1 MLPRTLKQIAVRGL
15 FLVAATALHACASS
29 PTSPA
34 EVEFSASP
42 PGQVIKVDGV
52 LTSEGAECPAMR
64 ADDGSVYTLLGDLK
78 GFGPGDRIRVEGTRQ
93 EVSICM
99 QGLTLQVTQITRR

>member
-1 MLPRTLKQIAVRGL
+1 MIPRARRHGVVGGL
-15 FLVAATALHACASS
+15 ILVAATALHACASS

-34 EVEFSASP
+34 EVEFSATP
-42 PGQVIKVDGV
+42 PGQVIKVAGV

-64 ADDGSVYTLLGDLK
+64 ADDGAVYTLLGDLK
-78 GFGPGDRIRVEGTRQ
+78 GFRAGDQVRVEGTRQ

-99 QGLTLQVTQITRR
+99 QGVTLQITQITRR